1 MNNYDTWK
9 AGGYERERENEEI
22 YTEEQLLIEQL
33 DRMER
38 KFEDKVKNCLRLQS
52 QLKRLAEI
60 EQSLST
66 FGTLTYEEQKEKQ
79 LILSIYDTI

>member
-9 AGGYERERENEEI
+9 AGGYEREREDEQI
-22 YTEEQLLIEQL
+22 YTEEQILIEQL
-33 DRMER
+33 DRIER
-38 KFEDKVKNCLRLQS
+38 RFEDKVKHCLQLQR

-60 EQSLST
+60 EESLST

-79 LILSIYDTI
+79 IILSIYETI

>member
-9 AGGYERERENEEI
+9 AGGYEREREDEEI
-22 YTEEQLLIEQL
+22 YTEEQILIEQL

-38 KFEDKVKNCLRLQS
+38 RFEDKVKHCLQLQR

-66 FGTLTYEEQKEKQ
+66 FGTLTFEEQKEKQ
-79 LILSIYDTI
+79 IILSIYETI

>member
-1 MNNYDTWK
+1 MNNYDSWK
-9 AGGYERERENEEI
+9 AGGYERDRADEEI

-38 KFEDKVKNCLRLQS
+38 KFEDKVKHCLQLQR
-52 QLKRLAEI
+52 QLKRLAEL
-60 EQSLST
+60 ESSLST
-66 FGTLTYEEQKEKQ
+66 FGVLTYEEQKEKL